1 MKKSNDAVS
10 QRLLRKGA
18 LVEETYLL
26 FRGWDFKR
34 NLEEN
39 FERSFDG
46 HFRTVAWGHE
56 VKATLRR
63 RFRNAESAAPLIL
76 AARSGLPLEEWRHCL
91 LLWIGL
97 HERLYREFVLDWLYP
112 EFEKGRYQVKP
123 NEVQEFVR
131 ASWRHINKDGTPLS
145 EYGVIRTARDLVRMA
160 SDLGVLTGKGPAKN
174 FSPLRM
180 TDRCFLYF
188 AHVLAEEAGGTSKL
202 PASKSWR
209 LALIRPEEVVETL
222 LRLHQFRKLEYEVAG
237 SLVQLSLPCHS
248 AKEYAERMVA

>member
-1 MKKSNDAVS
+1 MKKSNDPVS

-26 FRGWDFKR
+26 FRNWDFKR
-34 NLEEN
+34 TLEEN
-39 FERSFDG
+39 FERNFDG
-46 HFRTVAWGHE
+46 HFRTVAWGTE

-63 RFRNAESAAPLIL
+63 RFRNSESVLPLVVAAKN
-76 AARSGLPLEEWRHCL
+76 GLPLEEWRHCL

-97 HERLYREFVLDWLYP
+97 HERLYREFALDWLYP

-131 ASWRHINKDGTPLS
+131 MTWRHINKDGAPLS
-145 EYGVIRTARDLVRMA
+145 EYGVIRTARDLIRMS
-160 SDLGVLTGKGPAKN
+160 SDLGVLVGTGPAKN

-188 AHVLAEEAGGTSKL
+188 AHVLAEVTGGTSKL
-202 PASKSWR
+202 PVSKFWR
-209 LALIRPEEVVETL
+209 LALIRPEEVVETF

-248 AKEYAERMVA
+248 AREYAERMVA